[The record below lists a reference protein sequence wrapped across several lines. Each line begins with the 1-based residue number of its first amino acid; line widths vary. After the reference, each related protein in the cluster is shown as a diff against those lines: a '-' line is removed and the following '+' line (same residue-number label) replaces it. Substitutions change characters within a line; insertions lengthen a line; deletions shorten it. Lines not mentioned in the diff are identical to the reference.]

1 LWNGVSMKK
10 QLLLT
15 IFLMMVLP
23 LSACGKRG
31 ALVPPESLVP
41 AAVKDLRAEQKGN
54 RFLVCWSQSGKQ
66 EWGGPLENMINFRV
80 LKREVLPPDEDC
92 EECPTAYRQVR
103 IVDPEYLQDV
113 RRLGSLYCF
122 FDSDFVD
129 GKIYQYKVIS
139 FDKEGTSSRDS
150 NKVRLRKVA
159 PPAPPA
165 LTAVTVPT
173 GVVLEWKAVNVP
185 RGGVLEGFAV
195 YRKQGEGV
203 MPLTPFST
211 TKADATGFE
220 DPQMEHGV
228 KYIYAV
234 RTVAIVDGQRVE
246 SELSNEVEGKFS
258 VSE

>member
-1 LWNGVSMKK
+1 MKK
-10 QLLLT
+10 QLLLA
-15 IFLMMVLP
+15 ILLMMVFL

-41 AAVKDLRAEQKGN
+41 AAIKDLRAEQKGN
-54 RFLVCWSQSGKQ
+54 RFLVCWSHSGKQ
-66 EWGGPLENMINFRV
+66 EWGGPLESMLNFRV
-80 LKREVLPPDEDC
+80 QRREVLPPDEDC

-113 RRLGSLYCF
+113 RRLGASYCF

-129 GKIYQYKVIS
+129 GKTYQYKVIS

-150 NKVRLRKVA
+150 NKVRLRKSV

-165 LTAVTVPT
+165 ITSVTVPT
-173 GVVLEWKAVNVP
+173 GVVLEWKSVTVP

-195 YRKQGEGV
+195 YRKREGEV
-203 MPLTPFST
+203 MPLTPVST

-234 RTVAIVDGQRVE
+234 RTVAKIDGQKVE
-246 SELSNEVEGKFS
+246 SELSNEVEGKFF